1 MRAHPSRSAKGGHP
15 QVLEWE
21 TLEEGPKSTAL
32 SRLRTSK
39 SDCATEAQRE
49 EEPKTQAHTPC
60 LGHPAF
66 GRDDNLGWVQGR
78 GRRCDIL
85 S

>member
-1 MRAHPSRSAKGGHP
+1 MGHP

-39 SDCATEAQRE
+39 SDCATGTQAETRSSKEKQRE
-49 EEPKTQAHTPC
+49 AKRSKEKQREAKRSKEGNSGGGAI
-60 LGHPAF
+60 F
-66 GRDDNLGWVQGR
+66 
-78 GRRCDIL
+78 
-85 S
+85 